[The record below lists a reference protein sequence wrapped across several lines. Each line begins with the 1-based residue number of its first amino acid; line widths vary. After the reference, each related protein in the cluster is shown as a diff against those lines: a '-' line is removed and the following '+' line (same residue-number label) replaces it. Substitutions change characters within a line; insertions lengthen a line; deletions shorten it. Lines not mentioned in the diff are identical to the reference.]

1 MENPGAGEMV
11 QYVNVSAAKS
21 GDPDDGSRELIH
33 ASCPLIFTYTQRQA
47 HNASYKQTNKIK
59 RIYLIMWL
67 EHCHS
72 VPFCISEGEMG
83 LEVELINNG

>member
-11 QYVNVSAAKS
+11 QYVNVSATKS

-72 VPFCISEGEMG
+72 VPFCTSEGEMG
-83 LEVELINNG
+83 LEVELIDNG